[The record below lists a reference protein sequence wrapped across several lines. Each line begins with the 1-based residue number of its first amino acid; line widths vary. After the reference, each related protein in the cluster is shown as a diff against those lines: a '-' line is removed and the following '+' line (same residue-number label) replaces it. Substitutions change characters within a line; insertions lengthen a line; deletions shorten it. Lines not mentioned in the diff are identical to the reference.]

1 MAMTNKPTS
10 TIALLAAVV
19 VLALALAVQ
28 LGPIY
33 EAKAAS
39 AINEWFG
46 RLGIGPSS
54 PLPAT
59 PFVQQLQQQQ
69 QQSLLPATPQLPSSS
84 SLLQVPLPFSS
95 PVLPIPSPLS
105 STITPAQSSCIQ
117 SANSAFALDLSSAVQ
132 LITQGALAHDSS
144 QITQGREAASTA
156 VSTYA
161 SAISACIGTTATTP
175 SSAIT
180 TTTAAIR

>member
-1 MAMTNKPTS
+1 MTNKPTL
-10 TIALLAAVV
+10 TIALSAAVV
-19 VLALALAVQ
+19 VLLSLALALAIQ

-39 AINEWFG
+39 AIDEWFG
-46 RLGIGPSS
+46 CLGIGSSS
-54 PLPAT
+54 PVPAI

-69 QQSLLPATPQLPSSS
+69 QQCLLPATPQLPSSG
-84 SLLQVPLPFSS
+84 LLQVPLPFSS
-95 PVLPIPSPLS
+95 PVLPIPPPLS

-117 SANSAFALDLSSAVQ
+117 SANSAFTLDLSSAVQ

-144 QITQGREAASTA
+144 QITQGREAVNTA

-161 SAISACIGTTATTP
+161 SAISACIVT
-175 SSAIT
+175 IT
-180 TTTAAIR
+180 TTSSPVTITTAAIR

>member
-54 PLPAT
+54 PVPAT

-69 QQSLLPATPQLPSSS
+69 QQSLLPATPQLPSSG
-84 SLLQVPLPFSS
+84 LLQVPLPFSS
-95 PVLPIPSPLS
+95 PVLPIPPPLS

-161 SAISACIGTTATTP
+161 SAISACIGTSTP

-180 TTTAAIR
+180 TTAAAIR